1 MVYIPVDFQKVYKK
15 ILKYCTYQERS
26 QQEVRDKLYALG
38 LHRREVEQAIGELI
52 SEGFLK
58 EERFAHAF
66 AGGKFRIK
74 KWGRVKIKNA
84 LREKK
89 VSEPLIKQALAAIDQ
104 RDYLKTLQQVIAT
117 KAKITKEEN
126 PLKRKYKLASYAIQ
140 RGFEPELVWEVLR
153 AESED

>member
-1 MVYIPVDFQKVYKK
+1 MAYTSVDFQKVYKK
-15 ILKYCTYQERS
+15 ILKYCAFQERS

-52 SEGFLK
+52 AEGFLK
-58 EERFAHAF
+58 EERFALAF
-66 AGGKFRIK
+66 AGGKFRMK

-104 RDYLKTLQQVIAT
+104 RDYLKTLQQVISA
-117 KAKITKEEN
+117 KAKNTKEEN

-140 RGFEPELVWEVLR
+140 RGFEPDLVWELLR
-153 AESED
+153 AESDE

>member
-1 MVYIPVDFQKVYKK
+1 MAYTPVDFQKVYKK
-15 ILKYCTYQERS
+15 ILKYCAFQERS

-52 SEGFLK
+52 AEGFLK
-58 EERFAHAF
+58 EERFALAF
-66 AGGKFRIK
+66 AGGKFRMK

-104 RDYLKTLQQVIAT
+104 RDYLKTLQQVIAA
-117 KAKITKEEN
+117 KAKITKAEN

-140 RGFEPELVWEVLR
+140 RGFEPDLVWELLR
-153 AESED
+153 AESDE